1 VRASGSN
8 EGSLT
13 VVVLV
18 SGTGGRE
25 AVMASAAVEMG
36 SPLVCSMVVAML
48 RRSIWGAKL
57 GAKRLVAR
65 RRAMLLWLCGWSGE
79 WVGDGGGE

>member
-1 VRASGSN
+1 MWKVLVRASLSN

-18 SGTGGRE
+18 SGIGGRE

-36 SPLVCSMVVAML
+36 SPLVCSIVVAML
-48 RRSIWGAKL
+48 RLNIF
-57 GAKRLVAR
+57 
-65 RRAMLLWLCGWSGE
+65 
-79 WVGDGGGE
+79 